1 MKKWL
6 KRLAVL
12 VVILAAL
19 LLLFVFSVWNGTFQ
33 YSMASA
39 LGSFGNPYFN
49 AGQYSGDKNCG
60 GAAQC
65 ASGPIRVMT
74 YNVLCRICDKNRP
87 AFDPW
92 TERLPYLC
100 ERIATYDPDLLGM
113 QELGGYVDLEDFRTA
128 LPQYDYITYK
138 FGKWAY
144 GDCALYYRKDRFEVL
159 DSGQLWLSPKPT
171 LPFALAW
178 KASMP
183 RYVNWA
189 YLRQKKDGFQFL
201 YLNTHFD
208 NATVNKEPA
217 AVFFAKTFNPIAAK
231 MPMIVTGDFNTNST
245 TQRYKNLMGEGPG
258 KLENTYDLAQTKEL
272 LDAASKKEFGR
283 EMDGADNPEKA
294 IDHIFVAG
302 PVKKEVFRWVLD
314 SSLYD
319 SDTKSP
325 SDHPSVF
332 AEFNLVLRP

>member
-6 KRLAVL
+6 KRLA
-12 VVILAAL
+12 ILAAILIL
-19 LLLFVFSVWNGTFQ
+19 LAFFIRNDGIQ
-33 YSMASA
+33 YTMAYA

-49 AGQYSGDKNCG
+49 ADLYAAEKNCD

-65 ASGPIRVMT
+65 ASGPLRVMT

-87 AFDPW
+87 TFDPW

-100 ERIATYDPDLLGM
+100 ERIAKYDPDLLGM
-113 QELGGYVDLEDFRTA
+113 QELGGYADLEDFRKA
-128 LPQYDYITYK
+128 FPQYDYVTYK

-159 DSGQLWLSPKPT
+159 DSGQMWLSPKPT

-189 YLRQKKDGFQFL
+189 YMRQKKDGFLFL

-217 AVFFAKTFNPIAAK
+217 AVLFAKTFNPIAAK
-231 MPMIVTGDFNTNST
+231 MPVIVTGDFNTNST
-245 TQRYKNLMGEGPG
+245 TQRYKNIIGEGPG
-258 KLENTYDLAQTKEL
+258 KLEDTYDLAPSKEL
-272 LDAASKKEFGR
+272 LNEPASKGKER
-283 EMDGADNPEKA
+283 EMDGYDNALMA
-294 IDHIFVAG
+294 IDHIFVGG
-302 PVKKEVFRWVLD
+302 PGKKEVFRWVID
-314 SSLYD
+314 STLYGPD
-319 SDTKSP
+319 KKSP

-332 AEFNLVLRP
+332 AEFNLGLRP